1 MNGIDILWALLTL
14 LSVILFISGDWLAQ
28 RKIRLLNYVLLA
40 TGVIYLRR
48 GFPDPAESRQNGLP
62 VSDADLDHPGVV
74 HHPQPLPR
82 LDPSVVCQ
90 PSSRRPGDE
99 RCLRRGPYVMLGAAG
114 ALIIL
119 INQEGKL

>member
-28 RKIRLLNYVLLA
+28 RNTPAQLCFAGDR
-40 TGVIYLRR
+40 GYLSRR

>member
-40 TGVIYLRR
+40 TGVIYL
-48 GFPDPAESRQNGLP
+48 AEVFQTLQNRQNGLP

-74 HHPQPLPR
+74 HHPQSLPR